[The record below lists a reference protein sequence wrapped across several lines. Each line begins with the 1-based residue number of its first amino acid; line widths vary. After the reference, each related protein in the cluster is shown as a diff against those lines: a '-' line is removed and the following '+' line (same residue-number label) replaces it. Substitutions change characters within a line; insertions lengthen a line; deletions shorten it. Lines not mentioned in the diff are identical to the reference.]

1 MASSFTKHHKTTFSY
16 TSLTMNHELLG
27 ATIHALRNG
36 LTTIPISGALD
47 NTETWQQHLLQ
58 SGEPALQDVGR
69 EVGNLQSLLSSG
81 NLNPE
86 AIGNSLS
93 MLGIQTNQA
102 AANASPDFKSQLQE
116 LGDLLI
122 QLSTKLQAAE

>member
-1 MASSFTKHHKTTFSY
+1 
-16 TSLTMNHELLG
+16 MNHELLG

-81 NLNPE
+81 NLDPE
-86 AIGNSLS
+86 AIGNSLN

-102 AANASPDFKSQLQE
+102 AAHASPDFKTQLQE

-122 QLSTKLQAAE
+122 QLSTKLQAA

>member
-1 MASSFTKHHKTTFSY
+1 MTK
-16 TSLTMNHELLG
+16 ELLG
-27 ATIHALRNG
+27 ATIHALQNG
-36 LTTIPISGALD
+36 LTSIPISGALD

-86 AIGNSLS
+86 AIGHSLS
-93 MLGIQTNQA
+93 MLGSQTNQA
-102 AANASPDFKSQLQE
+102 AMTASPDFQASLRT
-116 LGDLLI
+116 LGDLLL
-122 QLSTKLQAAE
+122 QLGTKLTAA